1 MKHPGFCEPDCCIPI
16 SGAPG
21 PRRTAFRGNQG
32 WLPPCPERASQGE
45 QNWSPFW
52 KQKSLWET
60 GSKSAQTS
68 NNVGVLRRG
77 DTEPI
82 PAPLHRGSQVTDLAS
97 LGACTPNEAE
107 TELKM
112 TTEEKNHPSTGNTN
126 KNIDTVLD
134 NFGEGADPLM
144 LPHMKV
150 INRAGSVRGVVC
162 VFRKTGLRFGSG
174 RKSHSHERV
183 LVSFRVSVNA
193 SVCHE

>member
-1 MKHPGFCEPDCCIPI
+1 MSP
-16 SGAPG
+16 
-21 PRRTAFRGNQG
+21 TAAFLFRGHRDPGAQLSGEIKGGSHRAQNVHHRANRTGCPSGNRSLSGKRVANQ
-32 WLPPCPERASQGE
+32 LRP
-45 QNWSPFW
+45 
-52 KQKSLWET
+52 
-60 GSKSAQTS
+60 QTMC
-68 NNVGVLRRG
+68 VLRRG